1 MMRIKTYKV
10 LLGLAVPFLLQSCF
24 VAKNYERPE
33 VETENLYRTDEISL
47 DSTSLGMVSWKDLFN
62 DPILKGH
69 IDNALANNLDIR
81 VAIQQIAA
89 TEAYLKQ
96 GKAGNYPTLGISAT
110 ASRTENSENGQFGAA
125 AASEA
130 VELFDLSAQLSWE
143 ADIWGKIRSNKRAF
157 QATYLQSI
165 EAHKAVKTE
174 LVAVVA
180 SMYYQL
186 LSLDQ
191 QLKITKETIITRQ
204 DGLETTK
211 ALKEAGMLTEVAV
224 QQTAALLYAA
234 QSIQIDI
241 ENQTKILENAF
252 SILLGEPAHAI
263 ERGVLENQQITTD
276 LVTGVP
282 YLLLQNRPD
291 VLAAEFGLIN
301 TFELTNVARSS
312 FYPSITLG
320 ATAGFQSME
329 LDQWLDAS
337 SFFNTLVGGLVQP
350 VLNGRK
356 IRTQFEVSK
365 AQQEQAL
372 LNYKKALLT
381 AGQEVSDALY
391 TYEATTDKIVL
402 KEKEYQAYK
411 LASEYSEELLNQGLA
426 NYLEVLNAQ
435 ENVLNS
441 QLALVNN
448 KYLQLNAI
456 VNLYQA
462 LGGGWR

>member
-1 MMRIKTYKV
+1 MMKIKTYKV

-33 VETENLYRTDEISL
+33 VETENLYRTDQISL
-47 DSTSLGMVSWKDLFN
+47 DSTSLGMVSWRDLFD
-62 DPILKGH
+62 DPILKNH

-81 VAIQQIAA
+81 VALQQIAA

-96 GKAGNYPTLGISAT
+96 GKAGNYPTLGIN
-110 ASRTENSENGQFGAA
+110 ASVARSDNSENGQFG
-125 AASEA
+125 SLSSGE
-130 VELFDLSAQLSWE
+130 VTLYDLSAQLSWE

-157 QATYLQSI
+157 QSTYLQSI

-174 LVAVVA
+174 IVAAVA

-191 QLKITKETIITRQ
+191 QLRITEETIETRQ
-204 DGLETTK
+204 GSLETTE

-224 QQTAALLYAA
+224 QQTAALFYAA
-234 QSIQIDI
+234 QSIKIDI

-291 VLAAEFGLIN
+291 VVAAEFGLIN
-301 TFELTNVARSS
+301 SFELTNVARSS

-320 ATAGFQSME
+320 ATAGFQSIE

-372 LNYKKALLT
+372 LAYKQALLT

-391 TYEATTDKIVL
+391 TYEATTEKIVL

-435 ENVLNS
+435 ENVLNA
-441 QLALVNN
+441 QLALVDN
-448 KYLQLNAI
+448 KFLKLNSV

>member
-1 MMRIKTYKV
+1 MMKFKTFKV
-10 LLGLAVPFLLQSCF
+10 LLCLTVPFLLQSCF

-33 VETENLYRTDEISL
+33 VETENLYRTDQISL
-47 DSTSLGMVSWKDLFN
+47 DSTSLGMVSWRDLFD
-62 DPILKGH
+62 DPILKNH

-81 VAIQQIAA
+81 VALQQIAA

-96 GKAGNYPTLGISAT
+96 GKAGNYPTLGIN
-110 ASRTENSENGQFGAA
+110 ASVARSDNSENGQFG
-125 AASEA
+125 SLSSGE
-130 VELFDLSAQLSWE
+130 VTLYDLSAQLSWE

-157 QATYLQSI
+157 QSTYLQSI

-174 LVAVVA
+174 IVAAVA

-191 QLKITKETIITRQ
+191 QLRITEETIETRQ
-204 DGLETTK
+204 GSLETTE

-224 QQTAALLYAA
+224 QQTAALFYAA
-234 QSIQIDI
+234 QSIKIDI

-291 VLAAEFGLIN
+291 VVAAEFGLIN
-301 TFELTNVARSS
+301 SFELTNVARSS

-320 ATAGFQSME
+320 ATAGFQSIE

-372 LNYKKALLT
+372 LAYKQALLT

-391 TYEATTDKIVL
+391 TYEATTEKIVL

-435 ENVLNS
+435 ENVLNA
-441 QLALVNN
+441 QLALVDN
-448 KYLQLNAI
+448 KFLKLNSV

>member
-1 MMRIKTYKV
+1 MMNIKTIKV
-10 LLGLAVPFLLQSCF
+10 LLGLTVPFLLQSCF

-33 VETENLYRTDEISL
+33 VETENLYRTDQISL
-47 DSTSLGMVSWKDLFN
+47 DSTSIGMVSWRDLFN
-62 DPILKGH
+62 DPVLKGH
-69 IDNALANNLDIR
+69 IDKTLTNNLDIR
-81 VAIQQIAA
+81 VALQQIIA

-96 GKAGNYPTLGISAT
+96 GKAGNYPTLGVNGT
-110 ASRTENSENGQFGAA
+110 VTRTENSENSQFG
-125 AASEA
+125 SIFSGA
-130 VELFDLSAQLSWE
+130 VTQYDLSAQLSWE

-157 QATYLQSI
+157 AATYLQSI
-165 EAHKAVKTE
+165 EAHKAVKTD
-174 LVAVVA
+174 LVAAAA

-186 LSLDQ
+186 LSLDE
-191 QLKITKETIITRQ
+191 QLKITEETIQTRQ
-204 DGLETTK
+204 GSLETTE
-211 ALKEAGMLTEVAV
+211 ALKEAGMVTEVAV
-224 QQTAALLYAA
+224 QQTAAQLYSA
-234 QSIQIDI
+234 QAIKIDL
-241 ENQTKILENAF
+241 ENQIKIVENAF
-252 SILLGEPAHAI
+252 SILMGEPAHSI
-263 ERGVLENQQITTD
+263 ERGTLENQEITTD

-291 VLAAEFGLIN
+291 VVAAEFGLMN
-301 TFELTNVARSS
+301 AFELTNVARSS

-320 ATAGFQSME
+320 ATAGFQSLE
-329 LDQWLDAS
+329 LDKWLDAS
-337 SFFNTLVGGLVQP
+337 SLFNTLVGGLAQP

-391 TYEATTDKIVL
+391 TYEATTDKIEI
-402 KEKEYQAYK
+402 KKKEYQAYQ
-411 LASEYSEELLNQGLA
+411 LATDYSEELLNQGLA

-441 QLALVNN
+441 QLALVDNR
-448 KYLQLNAI
+448 YLQLNAI

-462 LGGGWR
+462 LGGGWQ

>member
-1 MMRIKTYKV
+1 MMKIKTFKV
-10 LLGLAVPFLLQSCF
+10 LLGLAIPLLLQSCF

-33 VETENLYRTDEISL
+33 VETENLYRTDQISL
-47 DSTSLGMVSWKDLFN
+47 DSTSLGMVSWNDLFN
-62 DPILKGH
+62 DQILKSH
-69 IDNALANNLDIR
+69 IDQALANNLDIR
-81 VAIQQIAA
+81 VAIQQIVA

-96 GKAGNYPTLGISAT
+96 GKAGNYPTLNLNASAT
-110 ASRTENSENGQFGAA
+110 RTKNSENSQFG
-125 AASEA
+125 SIFSGA
-130 VELFDLSAQLSWE
+130 VTQYDLSAQLSWE

-174 LVAVVA
+174 LVAAVA

-186 LSLDQ
+186 LSLDK
-191 QLKITKETIITRQ
+191 QLEITEQTIETRQ
-204 DGLETTK
+204 GSLETTE

-224 QQTAALLYAA
+224 QQTAALLYNAE
-234 QSIQIDI
+234 SIKIDI
-241 ENQTKILENAF
+241 ENQIKLLENAF
-252 SILLGEPAHAI
+252 SILLGEPPHSI

-291 VLAAEFGLIN
+291 VVAAEFGLIN
-301 TFELTNVARSS
+301 TFELTNVARSN

-320 ATAGFQSME
+320 ATAGLQSLE
-329 LDQWLDAS
+329 LDKWLDAS
-337 SFFNTLVGGLVQP
+337 SFFNSLVGGLVQP

-356 IRTQFEVSK
+356 IRTQYEVSK

-391 TYEATTDKIVL
+391 TYEATSDKIEL

-462 LGGGWR
+462 LGGGWQ

>member
-1 MMRIKTYKV
+1 MMKIKTYKV

-24 VAKNYERPE
+24 VAKNYERPD
-33 VETENLYRTDEISL
+33 VETENLYRTDQISL
-47 DSTSLGMVSWKDLFN
+47 DSTSLGMVSWRDLFD

-69 IDNALANNLDIR
+69 IENVLANNLDIR

-96 GKAGNYPTLGISAT
+96 GKAGNYPTLGIN
-110 ASRTENSENGQFGAA
+110 ASGTRTENSENSQFG
-125 AASEA
+125 SVFSGA
-130 VELFDLSAQLSWE
+130 VTQYDLSAQLSWE

-174 LVAVVA
+174 LVAAVA

-191 QLKITKETIITRQ
+191 QFMITEETIDTRK
-204 DGLETTK
+204 GSLETTQ
-211 ALKEAGMLTEVAV
+211 ALKQAGMLTEVAV
-224 QQTAALLYAA
+224 QQTAAQLYAA
-234 QSIQIDI
+234 QSILIDI

-252 SILLGEPAHAI
+252 SILLGEPAHGI

-320 ATAGFQSME
+320 ATAGFQSIE

-350 VLNGRK
+350 VLNGRR
-356 IRTQFEVSK
+356 IRTQYEVSK

-372 LNYKKALLT
+372 LTYKKALLT

-391 TYEATTDKIVL
+391 TYEATSDKIVL

-456 VNLYQA
+456 VDLYQA

>member
-1 MMRIKTYKV
+1 MMKIKTFKV
-10 LLGLAVPFLLQSCF
+10 LLGLTVPFLLQSCF

-33 VETENLYRTDEISL
+33 VETENLYRTDQISL
-47 DSTSLGMVSWKDLFN
+47 DSASLGMVSWKDLFN
-62 DPILKGH
+62 DPVLKGH
-69 IDNALANNLDIR
+69 IDKALTNNLDIR
-81 VAIQQIAA
+81 VAIQQIVA

-96 GKAGNYPTLGISAT
+96 GKAGNYPTLGLSASAT
-110 ASRTENSENGQFGAA
+110 RTENSENSQFG
-125 AASEA
+125 SVFSGA
-130 VELFDLSAQLSWE
+130 VTQYDLSADLSWE

-174 LVAVVA
+174 LVAAVA
-180 SMYYQL
+180 SLYYQL

-191 QLKITKETIITRQ
+191 QLKITEETILTRE
-204 DGLETTK
+204 GSLETTK
-211 ALKEAGMLTEVAV
+211 ALKEAGMVTEVAV
-224 QQTAALLYAA
+224 QQTAALFYSA
-234 QSIQIDI
+234 QSIKIDI
-241 ENQTKILENAF
+241 ENETKILENAF
-252 SILLGEPAHAI
+252 SILLGESAHTI
-263 ERGVLENQQITTD
+263 ERGVLENQDITTD

-301 TFELTNVARSS
+301 AFELTNVARSS

-320 ATAGFQSME
+320 ATAGLQSIE

-337 SFFNTLVGGLVQP
+337 SFFNNLVGGLVQP

-372 LNYKKALLT
+372 LNYEKALLT

-391 TYEATTDKIVL
+391 TYEATTDKIEL

-411 LASEYSEELLNQGLA
+411 LATDYSEELLNQGLA

-448 KYLQLNAI
+448 KYLQLNSI

-462 LGGGWR
+462 LGGGWQ

>member
-1 MMRIKTYKV
+1 MKIKTYKV

-33 VETENLYRTDEISL
+33 VETENLYRTDQISL
-47 DSTSLGMVSWKDLFN
+47 DSTSLGMVSWRDLFD

-69 IDNALANNLDIR
+69 IDTALANNLDIR
-81 VAIQQIAA
+81 VALQQIAA

-96 GKAGNYPTLGISAT
+96 GKAGNYPTLGINAT
-110 ASRTENSENGQFGAA
+110 ATRTENSQNSQFGSVFSGAMTQY
-125 AASEA
+125 
-130 VELFDLSAQLSWE
+130 DLSAQLSWE

-174 LVAVVA
+174 LVAAIA

-186 LSLDQ
+186 LSLDKQLEITQ
-191 QLKITKETIITRQ
+191 QTIETRE
-204 DGLETTK
+204 GSLETTK

-224 QQTAALLYAA
+224 QQTAALLYNA

-252 SILLGEPAHAI
+252 SILLGEPAHGI
-263 ERGVLENQQITTD
+263 ERGILEGQEITTD

-301 TFELTNVARSS
+301 AFELTNVARSS

-329 LDQWLDAS
+329 FDKWLDAS

-350 VLNGRK
+350 VLEVQWLMNEDGSLRMKFFNRQADLQFIGEDQIFEQGAGISYSVDFNTFQELMRK
-356 IRTQFEVSK
+356 LFNKK
-365 AQQEQAL
+365 AQRKLED
-372 LNYKKALLT
+372 T
-381 AGQEVSDALY
+381 P
-391 TYEATTDKIVL
+391 IVPDDNTFPGNWN
-402 KEKEYQAYK
+402 
-411 LASEYSEELLNQGLA
+411 SEGTRVEEDG
-426 NYLEVLNAQ
+426 E
-435 ENVLNS
+435 
-441 QLALVNN
+441 
-448 KYLQLNAI
+448 
-456 VNLYQA
+456 
-462 LGGGWR
+462 

>member
-1 MMRIKTYKV
+1 MMKIKTFKV
-10 LLGLAVPFLLQSCF
+10 LLGLTVPLLLQSCF

-33 VETENLYRTDEISL
+33 VETENLYRTDQISI
-47 DSTSLGMVSWKDLFN
+47 DSTSLGMVSWNDLFN
-62 DPILKGH
+62 DQILKSH
-69 IDNALANNLDIR
+69 IDQALANNLDIR
-81 VAIQQIAA
+81 VAIQQIVA

-96 GKAGNYPTLGISAT
+96 GKAGNYPTLNLNAT
-110 ASRTENSENGQFGAA
+110 ATRTENSENSQFG
-125 AASEA
+125 SIFSGA
-130 VELFDLSAQLSWE
+130 VTQYDLSAQLSWE

-174 LVAVVA
+174 LVAAVA

-186 LSLDQ
+186 LSLDK
-191 QLKITKETIITRQ
+191 QLEITEQTIETRQ
-204 DGLETTK
+204 GSLETTE

-224 QQTAALLYAA
+224 QQTAALLYNAE
-234 QSIQIDI
+234 SIKIDI
-241 ENQTKILENAF
+241 ENQIKLLENAF
-252 SILLGEPAHAI
+252 SILLGEPPHSI

-291 VLAAEFGLIN
+291 VVAAEFGLIN
-301 TFELTNVARSS
+301 TFELTNVARSN

-320 ATAGFQSME
+320 ATAGLQSLE
-329 LDQWLDAS
+329 LDKWLDAS

-356 IRTQFEVSK
+356 IRTQYEVSK

-372 LNYKKALLT
+372 LNYKKTLLT

-391 TYEATTDKIVL
+391 TYEATSDKIEL

-462 LGGGWR
+462 LGGGWQ

>member
-1 MMRIKTYKV
+1 MMNIKTFKV
-10 LLGLAVPFLLQSCF
+10 LLGLTVPFLLQSCF

-33 VETENLYRTDEISL
+33 VDTENLYRTDQISL

-62 DPILKGH
+62 DPILKGY
-69 IDNALANNLDIR
+69 IDEALTNNLDIR

-96 GKAGNYPTLGISAT
+96 GKAGNYPTLGLSASAT
-110 ASRTENSENGQFGAA
+110 RTENSENSQFG
-125 AASEA
+125 SVFSGA
-130 VELFDLSAQLSWE
+130 VTQYDLSADLSWE

-174 LVAVVA
+174 LVAAVA

-191 QLKITKETIITRQ
+191 QLKITEETILTRE
-204 DGLETTK
+204 GSLETTK
-211 ALKEAGMLTEVAV
+211 ALKEAGMVTEVAV
-224 QQTAALLYAA
+224 QQTAALFYSA
-234 QSIQIDI
+234 QSIKIDI
-241 ENQTKILENAF
+241 ENETKILENAF
-252 SILLGEPAHAI
+252 SILLGESAHNI
-263 ERGVLENQQITTD
+263 ERGVLENQDITTD

-301 TFELTNVARSS
+301 AFELTNVARSS

-320 ATAGFQSME
+320 ATAGLQSIE

-372 LNYKKALLT
+372 LNYEKALLI

-391 TYEATTDKIVL
+391 TYEATTDKIEL

-411 LASEYSEELLNQGLA
+411 LATDYSEELLNQGLA

-448 KYLQLNAI
+448 KYLQLNSI

-462 LGGGWR
+462 LGGGWQ

>member
-1 MMRIKTYKV
+1 MMKIKTFKV
-10 LLGLAVPFLLQSCF
+10 LLGLTVPFLLQSCF

-33 VETENLYRTDEISL
+33 VETENLYRTDQISL

-69 IDNALANNLDIR
+69 IDKALANNLDIR

-96 GKAGNYPTLGISAT
+96 GKAGNYPTLGLSAT
-110 ASRTENSENGQFGAA
+110 ATRTKNSENSQFG
-125 AASEA
+125 SIFSGA
-130 VELFDLSAQLSWE
+130 VTQYDLSADLSWE

-174 LVAVVA
+174 LVAAVA

-191 QLKITKETIITRQ
+191 QLKITEETILTRE
-204 DGLETTK
+204 GSLETTK
-211 ALKEAGMLTEVAV
+211 ALKEAGMVTEVAV
-224 QQTAALLYAA
+224 QQTAALFYSA
-234 QSIQIDI
+234 QSIKIDI
-241 ENQTKILENAF
+241 ENETKILENAF
-252 SILLGEPAHAI
+252 SILLGESAHTI
-263 ERGVLENQQITTD
+263 ERGVLENQDITTD

-301 TFELTNVARSS
+301 AFELTNVARSS

-320 ATAGFQSME
+320 ATAGLQSIE

-372 LNYKKALLT
+372 LNYEKALLT

-391 TYEATTDKIVL
+391 TYEATTDKIKL
-402 KEKEYQAYK
+402 KEKEYQAYQ
-411 LASEYSEELLNQGLA
+411 LATDYSEELLNQGLA

-448 KYLQLNAI
+448 KYLQLNSI

-462 LGGGWR
+462 LGGGWQ

>member
-1 MMRIKTYKV
+1 MMKIKTYKV

-24 VAKNYERPE
+24 VAKNYERPD
-33 VETENLYRTDEISL
+33 VETENLYRTDQISL
-47 DSTSLGMVSWKDLFN
+47 DSTSLGMVSWRDLFD

-69 IDNALANNLDIR
+69 IENVLANNLDIR

-96 GKAGNYPTLGISAT
+96 GKAGNYPTLAIN
-110 ASRTENSENGQFGAA
+110 ASGTRTENSENSQFG
-125 AASEA
+125 SVFSGA
-130 VELFDLSAQLSWE
+130 VTQYDLSAQLSWE

-174 LVAVVA
+174 LVAAVA

-191 QLKITKETIITRQ
+191 QFRITEETIDTRK
-204 DGLETTK
+204 GSLETTQ
-211 ALKEAGMLTEVAV
+211 ALKQAGMLTEVAV
-224 QQTAALLYAA
+224 QQTAAQLYAA
-234 QSIQIDI
+234 QSILIDI

-252 SILLGEPAHAI
+252 SILLGEPAHGI

-320 ATAGFQSME
+320 ATAGFQSIE

-350 VLNGRK
+350 VLNGRR
-356 IRTQFEVSK
+356 IRTQYEVSK

-372 LNYKKALLT
+372 LTYKKALLT

-391 TYEATTDKIVL
+391 TYEATSDKIVL

-456 VNLYQA
+456 VDLYQA

>member
-1 MMRIKTYKV
+1 MMKIKTFKV
-10 LLGLAVPFLLQSCF
+10 LLGLTVPFLLQSCF

-33 VETENLYRTDEISL
+33 VETENLYRTDQISL

-69 IDNALANNLDIR
+69 IDKALANNLDIR

-96 GKAGNYPTLGISAT
+96 GKAGNYPTLGLSAT
-110 ASRTENSENGQFGAA
+110 ATRTKNSENSQFG
-125 AASEA
+125 SIFSGA
-130 VELFDLSAQLSWE
+130 VTQYDLSADLSWE

-174 LVAVVA
+174 LVAAVA

-191 QLKITKETIITRQ
+191 QLKITEETILTRE
-204 DGLETTK
+204 GSLETTK
-211 ALKEAGMLTEVAV
+211 ALKEAGMVTEVAV
-224 QQTAALLYAA
+224 QQTAALFYSA
-234 QSIQIDI
+234 QSIKIDI
-241 ENQTKILENAF
+241 ENETKILENAF
-252 SILLGEPAHAI
+252 SILLGESAHTI
-263 ERGVLENQQITTD
+263 ERGVLENQDITTD

-301 TFELTNVARSS
+301 AFELTNVARSS

-320 ATAGFQSME
+320 ATAGLQSIE

-337 SFFNTLVGGLVQP
+337 SFFNNLVGGLVQP

-372 LNYKKALLT
+372 LNYEKALLT

-391 TYEATTDKIVL
+391 TYEATTDKIEL

-411 LASEYSEELLNQGLA
+411 LATDYSEELLNQGLA

-448 KYLQLNAI
+448 KYLQLNSI

-462 LGGGWR
+462 LGGGWQ